1 MAKCLMISYFNILD
15 NKVKG
20 LYFAFFGVLLLTPD
34 TLFMRLSELEKW
46 QLGGWRGV
54 LMGATLFLIWFLS
67 RKMGHKKEFLT
78 TFSIPGLLIIL
89 AMAVNSVSFTLG
101 ISETSVIV
109 VLTALA
115 TMPLLTALL
124 SVLLL
129 KEKQNLLSWFILI
142 FAVCGISLAVS
153 GSESSENA
161 PNGSVILGATYG
173 LISALGISFT
183 FTMVRKYPNLSVMPA
198 TSIGC
203 IISGIFCFFF
213 SREASINLSAPYC
226 VIAMGVII
234 LPFSF
239 ALLLIAPRY
248 TRASTVSLIML
259 LELVLGSFW
268 VWIYVDEQPSFQMI
282 VGASIVIISIIT
294 YIRTSDTKK
303 IINK

>member
-1 MAKCLMISYFNILD
+1 MISYFNILD
-15 NKVKG
+15 NKIKG
-20 LYFAFFGVLLLTPD
+20 LYLAFFGVLLLTPD

-173 LISALGISFT
+173 LLSALGISFT

-198 TSIGC
+198 TSVGC
-203 IISGIFCFFF
+203 IISGIFCFYF
-213 SREASINLSAPYC
+213 SSEASINLSAPYS
-226 VIAMGVII
+226 VIAMGTII

-268 VWIYVDEQPSFQMI
+268 VWIVVDEQPSFQMVI
-282 VGASIVIISIIT
+282 GASIVMISIIT
-294 YIRTSDTKK
+294 YIRISDKK
-303 IINK
+303 NY

>member
-1 MAKCLMISYFNILD
+1 MISYFNTLD
-15 NKVKG
+15 NKNKG
-20 LYFAFFGVLLLTPD
+20 LFLSFFGVLLLTPD

-67 RKMGHKKEFLT
+67 RKIGHKKEFLA

-124 SVLLL
+124 SVLML
-129 KEKQNLLSWFILI
+129 KEKQNLLSWLILI

-153 GSESSENA
+153 GSGSSENA
-161 PNGSVILGATYG
+161 PNGSVILGAIYG

-183 FTMVRKYPNLSVMPA
+183 FTMVRKYPSLSVMPA
-198 TSIGC
+198 TAIGC
-203 IISGIFCFFF
+203 VISGIFCFYL
-213 SREASINLSAPYC
+213 SNEPNLNFSAPFS
-226 VIAMGVII
+226 VIAMGIII

-239 ALLLIAPRY
+239 ALLLIAPKY
-248 TRASTVSLIML
+248 TSASNVSLIML

-268 VWIYVDEQPSFQMI
+268 VWLVIDEQPSLQMV
-282 VGASIVIISIIT
+282 VGALIVMISIIA
-294 YIRTSDTKK
+294 YIRISDIQK
-303 IINK
+303 N

>member
-1 MAKCLMISYFNILD
+1 MISYFNILD
-15 NKVKG
+15 NKIKG
-20 LYFAFFGVLLLTPD
+20 VYLAFFGVLLLTPD

-173 LISALGISFT
+173 LLSALGISFT

-198 TSIGC
+198 TSVGC
-203 IISGIFCFFF
+203 IISGIFCFYF
-213 SREASINLSAPYC
+213 SSEASINLSAPYS
-226 VIAMGVII
+226 VIAMGTII

-268 VWIYVDEQPSFQMI
+268 VWIVVDEQPSFQMVI
-282 VGASIVIISIIT
+282 GASIVMISIIT
-294 YIRTSDTKK
+294 YIRISDKK
-303 IINK
+303 NY

>member
-1 MAKCLMISYFNILD
+1 MISYFNTLD
-15 NKVKG
+15 NKNKG
-20 LYFAFFGVLLLTPD
+20 LFLSFFGVLLLTPD

-67 RKMGHKKEFLT
+67 RKIGHKKEFLA

-124 SVLLL
+124 SVLML
-129 KEKQNLLSWFILI
+129 KEKQNLLSWLILI

-153 GSESSENA
+153 GSGSSENA
-161 PNGSVILGATYG
+161 PNGSVILGAIYG

-183 FTMVRKYPNLSVMPA
+183 FTMVRKYPSLSVMPA
-198 TSIGC
+198 TAIGC
-203 IISGIFCFFF
+203 VISGVFCFYL
-213 SREASINLSAPYC
+213 SNEPNLNFSAPFS
-226 VIAMGVII
+226 VIAMGIII

-239 ALLLIAPRY
+239 ALLLIAPKY
-248 TRASTVSLIML
+248 TRASNVSLIML

-268 VWIYVDEQPSFQMI
+268 VWLVIDEQPSLQMV
-282 VGASIVIISIIT
+282 VGALIVMISIIA
-294 YIRTSDTKK
+294 YIRISDIQK
-303 IINK
+303 N

>member
-1 MAKCLMISYFNILD
+1 MISYFNTLG
-15 NKVKG
+15 NKNKG
-20 LYFAFFGVLLLTPD
+20 LFLSFFGVLLLTPD

-67 RKMGHKKEFLT
+67 RKIGHKKEFLA

-124 SVLLL
+124 SVLML
-129 KEKQNLLSWFILI
+129 KEKQNLLSWLILI

-153 GSESSENA
+153 GSGSSENA
-161 PNGSVILGATYG
+161 PNGLVILGAIYG

-183 FTMVRKYPNLSVMPA
+183 FTMVRKYPSLSVMPA
-198 TSIGC
+198 TAIGC
-203 IISGIFCFFF
+203 LISGVFCFYL
-213 SREASINLSAPYC
+213 SNEPNLNFSAPFS
-226 VIAMGVII
+226 VIAMGIII

-239 ALLLIAPRY
+239 ALLLIAPKY
-248 TRASTVSLIML
+248 TRASNVSLIML

-268 VWIYVDEQPSFQMI
+268 VWLVIDEQPSLQMVIGALI
-282 VGASIVIISIIT
+282 VMISIIA
-294 YIRTSDTKK
+294 YIRIFDIQK
-303 IINK
+303 N

>member
-1 MAKCLMISYFNILD
+1 MINKFNILD
-15 NKVKG
+15 NKSKG
-20 LYFAFFGVLLLTPD
+20 IVLAVFGVLLLTPD
-34 TLFMRLSELEKW
+34 TLFMRLSVLEKW

-54 LMGATLFLIWFLS
+54 LMGATLFFIWIFS
-67 RKMGHKKEFLT
+67 RKSGRKSEFLT
-78 TFSIPGLLIIL
+78 TFSIPGLLIVG

-101 ISETSVIV
+101 VSETSVIV

-124 SVLLL
+124 SVFFLN
-129 KEKQNLLSWFILI
+129 EQQNLISWLILI
-142 FAVCGISLAVS
+142 LAVCGISLAVS
-153 GSESSENA
+153 GSDTAKNA
-161 PNGSVILGATYG
+161 PDGSVILGASYG

-203 IISGIFCFFF
+203 IISGVFCFYL
-213 SREASINLSAPYC
+213 SNEPNLNFSAPFS
-226 VIAMGVII
+226 VIAMGIII

-239 ALLLIAPRY
+239 ALLLIAPKY

-268 VWIYVDEQPSFQMI
+268 VWLVIDEQPSLQMI
-282 VGASIVIISIIT
+282 IGALIVTISIIA
-294 YIRTSDTKK
+294 YIKISDIQK
-303 IINK
+303 

>member
-1 MAKCLMISYFNILD
+1 MISYFNILD
-15 NKVKG
+15 NKIKG

-213 SREASINLSAPYC
+213 SSEASINLSAPYS
-226 VIAMGVII
+226 VIAMGTII

-268 VWIYVDEQPSFQMI
+268 VWIVVDEQPSFQMVI
-282 VGASIVIISIIT
+282 GASIVMISIIT
-294 YIRTSDTKK
+294 YIRISDTKK

>member
-1 MAKCLMISYFNILD
+1 MISYFNTLD
-15 NKVKG
+15 NQNKG
-20 LYFAFFGVLLLTPD
+20 LFLSFFGVLLLTPD

-67 RKMGHKKEFLT
+67 RKIGHKKEFLA

-89 AMAVNSVSFTLG
+89 AMAINSVSFTLG

-124 SVLLL
+124 SVLML
-129 KEKQNLLSWFILI
+129 KEKQNLLSWLILI

-153 GSESSENA
+153 GSGSSENA
-161 PNGSVILGATYG
+161 PNGSVILGAIYG

-183 FTMVRKYPNLSVMPA
+183 FTMVRKYPSLSVMPA
-198 TSIGC
+198 TAIGC
-203 IISGIFCFFF
+203 VISGVFCFYL
-213 SREASINLSAPYC
+213 SNEPNLDFSAPFS
-226 VIAMGVII
+226 VIAMGIII

-239 ALLLIAPRY
+239 ALLLIAPKY
-248 TRASTVSLIML
+248 TRASNVSLIML

-268 VWIYVDEQPSFQMI
+268 VWLVIDEQPSLRMV
-282 VGASIVIISIIT
+282 VGALIVMISIIA
-294 YIRTSDTKK
+294 YIRISDIQK
-303 IINK
+303 N